1 MENERKRKIIGILDA
16 LATQISVTS
25 VPGYRATRA
34 TVMAEGLTLVS
45 PVGNGKR
52 GRLNVGYQSPLPNT
66 VENMFSSEIIM
77 GNRYDEILIANV
89 ARVRLYRKQEE
100 YRKDVNSMNP
110 EFSFDFRG
118 HRNNRIVF
126 VN

>member
-1 MENERKRKIIGILDA
+1 MKNERKRRLVGILDA

-34 TVMAEGLTLVS
+34 TVSEDGIVLVS
-45 PVGNGKR
+45 PLGDGKK
-52 GRLNVGYQSPLPNT
+52 GRLNVGYQSPLPNNI
-66 VENMFSSEIIM
+66 ENMFSSQITR

-89 ARVRLYRKQEE
+89 GKVRLYRKQEE
-100 YRKDVNSMNP
+100 YQKDVKSMNQ